1 MLIGNFF
8 FISQIQTHQGSIQA
22 VIEINPAHQIFEGHF
37 PGQPVVPGVC
47 MLQMVKEILES
58 VLKMHL
64 MLTHA
69 DQIKFL
75 SIIDPRKTTKIKAKI
90 RFDSSSVSEIP
101 VNASL
106 NNEGVVYMKMKAAF
120 NQII

>member
-8 FISQIQTHQGSIQA
+8 SISQIQTHQGSILA
-22 VIEINPAHQIFEGHF
+22 VIEINPTHQIFEGHF

-58 VLKMHL
+58 VLKMQL

-75 SIIDPRKTTKIKAKI
+75 SMIDPRKTTKIKAEI
-90 RFDSSSVSEIP
+90 RFDLSSVSEIP